1 MNQESLRKV
10 KKIAVAIIDD
20 IYRDDNK
27 KIKEI
32 KTIILDNL
40 SNIADDTVYRYILR
54 EAKMTREAIIKNDK
68 INIEESKK
76 FIELLLYIKLSL
88 KISETE
94 QSLGIYPMIN
104 NNDKKYIMNK
114 NNKNKMNKNN
124 KNKYPVIEIP
134 SGMTSEMWLNIK
146 EYPTGETD
154 KKGNKIVRKES
165 IRDCNYT
172 KYLRSESIKNKKTVS
187 FNEDICMYSIK
198 NNISYPDIPRCIRI
212 VSMYIDT
219 GFNPPAGGKGIHTE
233 KFHRCV
239 TDIGMKQGGLYEPY
253 NAFTVCMK
261 TVGADD
267 AIRPE
272 HRNTEEYKEAKTSE
286 KEEQEIIKTEF

>member
-114 NNKNKMNKNN
+114 NNKD
-124 KNKYPVIEIP
+124 KYPVIEIP

-165 IRDCNYT
+165 ISDCNYT

-187 FNEDICMYSIK
+187 FNEYICMYIIK
-198 NNISYPDIPRCIRI
+198 NNIPYDAIPICIRI
-212 VSMYIDT
+212 VSMYRDA

-239 TDIGMKQGGLYEPY
+239 TDIGMKQGSLYEPY